1 MINAVHLLGYLGAD
15 PKPRQGKGPCTLSI
29 ATSER
34 WRDKATGEKKESTD
48 WHRIVIFNERLAE
61 FAEKYL
67 KKGMM
72 VWCVGKAKTRKWQ
85 DKSGRDCY
93 TTEIVLANFGG
104 ELQALESIGGGPP
117 PASADDY
124 GYGSGDSGGGSSGS
138 FEDDYGG
145 PSEPPNRS
153 F

>member
-1 MINAVHLLGYLGAD
+1 MLNKVTLIGRLGGD
-15 PKPRQGKGPCTLSI
+15 PEPRKGERTPCTMSV

-34 WRDKATGEKKESTD
+34 WKDKATGEKKDITD

-72 VWCVGKAKTRKWQ
+72 VWVVGKAKTRKWQ
-85 DKSGRDCY
+85 DKQGRDCY
-93 TTEIVLANFGG
+93 TTEIVLSGFDG
-104 ELQALESIGGGPP
+104 ELQALESIGSGGPP
-117 PASADDY
+117 PATADDY
-124 GYGSGDSGGGSSGS
+124 GYGGKSSS
-138 FEDDYGG
+138 LADDYNG
-145 PSEPPNRS
+145 PSEPPSR